1 MKEKIPIANEMS
13 TSQRPAIEVLQKL
26 GYKYISEEENKNL
39 RNNILTDVI
48 FKDILAKKLNEIN
61 GYEYKGEKY
70 KFSASTIGQAIKD
83 LNEDLVT
90 GLISTNEKIYDLLT
104 LGKSYQEN
112 MVDGTKRSF
121 DIKYIDFEHPENND
135 FYVTEEFSVLRM
147 NGKDYARP
155 DIVLFVNGIP
165 LAVIECKDA
174 SVPIIQAISQNIR
187 NQKPDYIPQ
196 LFKFIQIVMA
206 ANKNETKYATC
217 GTPDKFWSTWN
228 EQYVERQN
236 ELLNKTVIGRQVT
249 KQDRDIISLFEK
261 ERFLELIKD
270 FIIFEAG
277 KKKICRYQ
285 QYFAV
290 KAMLEKIKHDKKGGV
305 VWHTQGSG
313 KSITMVYITKKLME
327 DKEIQNPQVVIV
339 TDRVDLD
346 KQIHK
351 TFNRIGVEAARA
363 TTGNNLTDLIK
374 NEKIRVITTVVNKF
388 ETVVKSGV
396 TVDAPNTFILVDEGH
411 RTQYGEINRRMQ
423 EVFKGAIY
431 ISFTGTPIMK
441 RDRNIFDKFGGL
453 IHKYSLDDA
462 LKDKA
467 IVPLIYEG
475 KMVDQEVS
483 KEAIDMRLDMLTRN
497 LTEEQKTDVMKKW
510 SRFEKVASSEQRLE
524 LIAWD
529 IAKNYNETLKGT
541 GFNAMLACNKK
552 IEAVK
557 YYNIFR
563 EEFPELEVA
572 VVISP
577 PDMREGEGSI
587 DEDTNDIV
595 KKFYIN
601 AISNYKNEE
610 EYEETIKSK
619 FINGDID
626 ILIVVDKLLTGFD
639 APKAST
645 LYLDK
650 QIKEHNL
657 LQAIARVNRLCDGKD
672 YGYIV
677 DYRGLLGELDKALT
691 MYQEAGL
698 EEFNEEDI
706 KSSVYYID
714 TEINNMFEA
723 YEKLKEIFKD
733 IKNKND
739 LEEYEVLLEDEKIRK
754 DFYDKLCKFG
764 SMLGIILPSDQAYYK
779 VGKEKISELR
789 KALAFYQK
797 LRATV
802 KLRYSE
808 TIDHKEY
815 EAKMQKLL
823 DNYVVAKEMMRITE
837 PVDITDAENFDK
849 ELEKMGTDRGK
860 ADTIRTRLTRT
871 ISEKSKEDPAYYK
884 KFSTRIEETIEAYR
898 NRRIT
903 DSEYL
908 QKMQDIKE
916 DFRKGNSGI
925 VYPSNITTENSRAF
939 YGVIYDKLI
948 PIMKEN
954 ANIEEIGEIAL
965 TIQREIES
973 KIKRDWHYNTDIHN
987 EIAQAIDD
995 TIFMYATRKN
1005 INLDLEELD
1014 KLIEEIINIAL
1025 MKY

>member
-1 MKEKIPIANEMS
+1 MEEEIPVANEIT
-13 TSQRPAIEVLQKL
+13 TSQRPAIQVLQNL
-26 GYKYISEEENKNL
+26 GYKYRSEEQNKAL
-39 RNNILTDVI
+39 RNNNLADVI
-48 FKDILAKKLNEIN
+48 FKDVLTKKLNEIN
-61 GYEYKGEKY
+61 SYEYKGEIY
-70 KFSASTIGQAIKD
+70 KFSASTIGQAVKD

-112 MVDGTKRSF
+112 MVDGSKRSF

-165 LAVIECKDA
+165 LAVIECKDS
-174 SVPIIQAISQNIR
+174 SVPIIQAISQTIR

-217 GTPDKFWSTWN
+217 GTPDKFWSSWN
-228 EQYVERQN
+228 EQDIESQ
-236 ELLNKTVIGRQVT
+236 NKTLEKVVIGRQIT
-249 KQDRDIISLFEK
+249 KQDRDIVSLFEK
-261 ERFLELIKD
+261 KRFLELIKD
-270 FIIFEAG
+270 FVIFEAG
-277 KKKICRYQ
+277 QKKICRYQ

-290 KAMLEKIKHDKKGGV
+290 KAMLDRIKKERKGGV

-327 DKEIQNPQVVIV
+327 DNEIKNPQVVVV

-346 KQIHK
+346 AQIHK
-351 TFNRIGVEAARA
+351 TFNRIGIEAARA
-363 TTGNNLTDLIK
+363 TTGNNLVDLIK
-374 NEKIRVITTVVNKF
+374 NEKNRVITTVVNKF

-396 TVDAPNTFILVDEGH
+396 IVDSPNTFILVDEGH
-411 RTQYGEINRRMQ
+411 RTQYGEINKRMQ

-441 RDRNIFDKFGGL
+441 KDRNIFKKFGGL

-475 KMVDQEVS
+475 KMVDQDVS

-497 LTEEQKTDVMKKW
+497 LTKEQKLEVIKKW
-510 SRFEKVASSEQRLE
+510 SKFEKVASSEQRLE

-529 IAKNYNETLKGT
+529 IANNFNQTLKGT

-552 IEAVK
+552 VEAVK

-601 AISNYKNEE
+601 AIANYKNEE
-610 EYEETIKSK
+610 EYEDIIKSK
-619 FINGDID
+619 FVNGDID

-639 APKAST
+639 APRAST

-691 MYQEAGL
+691 MYKDAGL
-698 EEFNEEDI
+698 EDFEENDI
-706 KSSVYYID
+706 RSSVYYID
-714 TEINNMFEA
+714 TEIDNMFKA
-723 YEKLKEIFKD
+723 YDSLKEIFKN
-733 IKNKND
+733 IKNKED
-739 LEEYEVLLEDEKIRK
+739 LEEYEILLEDEKIRK
-754 DFYDKLCKFG
+754 DFYDKLCEFG
-764 SMLGIILPSDQAYYK
+764 SILGVILPSDRAYYK
-779 VGKEKISELR
+779 IGKEKIAELR
-789 KALAFYQK
+789 KALVFYQK

-808 TIDHKEY
+808 SIDHKEY

-823 DNYVVAKEMMRITE
+823 DNYVVAKDMMRITE
-837 PVDITDAENFDK
+837 PVNITDTENFEK
-849 ELEKMGTDRGK
+849 ELERIPSDRGK
-860 ADTIRTRLTRT
+860 ADMIRTRLTKT
-871 ISEKSKEDPAYYK
+871 ISEKTKEDPAYYK
-884 KFSTRIEETIEAYR
+884 KFSTRIEETIEDYR
-898 NRRIT
+898 NRRIS

-908 QKMQDIKE
+908 DKMQDIRN
-916 DFRKGNSGI
+916 DFIKGNSGI
-925 VYPSNITTENSRAF
+925 RYPSNITTENSRAF

-948 PIMKEN
+948 PRMKEN

-965 TIQREIES
+965 HIQKEIES

-987 EIAQAIDD
+987 EIAQAVDD
-995 TIFMYATRKN
+995 TIFLYATKKG
-1005 INLDLEELD
+1005 ITLDIEELD